1 MFGLHEHLI
10 DFIALSLSKRRELEV
25 FRLLFFSFSAST
37 LHSPEPGKCDMS
49 EHPCDSDTE
58 TVSAP
63 GSVIIIDSDDNDSQH
78 LEGMC
83 GSVYYFKERSSLALL
98 EKAQFLTPS
107 I

>member
-1 MFGLHEHLI
+1 MFGLHENLI
-10 DFIALSLSKRRELEV
+10 DFIALSLSKSRELEV

-37 LHSPEPGKCDMS
+37 LHSTEPGTCDMS
-49 EHPCDSDTE
+49 ELPCDSDTE

-83 GSVYYFKERSSLALL
+83 
-98 EKAQFLTPS
+98 
-107 I
+107 